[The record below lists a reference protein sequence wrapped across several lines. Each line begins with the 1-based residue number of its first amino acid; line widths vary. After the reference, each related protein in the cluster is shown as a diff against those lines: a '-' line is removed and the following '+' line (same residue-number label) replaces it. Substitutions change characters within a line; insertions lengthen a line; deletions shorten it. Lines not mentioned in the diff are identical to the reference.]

1 MLSTSEIFY
10 KRKEPE
16 LNQHLLKFV
25 PQKGGAGFNWKCKV
39 LEKKKSSTFKSEDR
53 VLILKG

>member
-1 MLSTSEIFY
+1 MLSTSENFY

-25 PQKGGAGFNWKCKV
+25 PQKGGAGSLKCW
-39 LEKKKSSTFKSEDR
+39 EKKLNF
-53 VLILKG
+53 

>member
-1 MLSTSEIFY
+1 MLSTSENFY

-39 LEKKKSSTFKSEDR
+39 LGKKNSTFKSEDR
-53 VLILKG
+53 FLILKG